1 VPDVSSEVPDETTRV
16 AILGLANR
24 IAEADGAPPLSDD
37 ALTHLTS
44 PDVQHA
50 VARASGR
57 LVGYAQR
64 RDGSAEVAA
73 EPDVVGVLVDAVRR
87 PGLLIWAH
95 GRHSRLAPVL
105 GERGFTAVRELYQLR
120 RPLDDLPPD
129 PPLPEGV
136 TVRSFEPGHDEQP
149 WLELNAAA
157 FATHAEQGR
166 RTLAE
171 LQALMAEP
179 WFAPWDFL
187 LADRNGELLGF
198 HWTKVHS
205 ADLGEVYV
213 LGVSPN
219 AQGLGLG
226 NALLVRG
233 LRHLAE
239 RGCTEVLLYVDG
251 DNAGARRLY
260 QRAGFDEHDLD
271 VQWQLPVGDQPG
283 R

>member
-1 VPDVSSEVPDETTRV
+1 VPDVSADVPDETTRV
-16 AILGLANR
+16 AIITLAKR
-24 IAEADGAPPLSDD
+24 IADQDGAPPLSDD
-37 ALTHLTS
+37 ALTHLSS

-50 VARASGR
+50 VVQEAGQ
-57 LVGYAQR
+57 LVGYGQR
-64 RDGSAEVAA
+64 RDGSAEIAA
-73 EPDVVGVLVDAVRR
+73 EPDAAGVVVDAISK
-87 PGLLIWAH
+87 PGLLAWAH
-95 GRHSRLAPVL
+95 GRRSRLTPVL
-105 GERGFTAVRELYQLR
+105 SERGFTPIRELYQLR
-120 RPLDDLPPD
+120 RSLDDLPAD
-129 PPLPEGV
+129 APLPEGV
-136 TVRSFEPGHDEQP
+136 TVRSFEPGRDEQA
-149 WLELNAAA
+149 WLEVNAEA
-157 FATHAEQGR
+157 FAAHAEQGH

-171 LQALMAEP
+171 LQALMTEP

-213 LGVSPN
+213 LGISPK

-251 DNAGARRLY
+251 DNTGARRLY
-260 QRAGFDEHDLD
+260 ERAGFHEHDLD
-271 VQWQLPVGDQPG
+271 VQWRLPDA
-283 R
+283 

>member
-1 VPDVSSEVPDETTRV
+1 VPDVSSDVPDETTRV
-16 AILGLANR
+16 AILSLANR
-24 IAEADGAPPLSDD
+24 IAAQDGAPPLSDD
-37 ALTHLTS
+37 ALTHLSS
-44 PDVQHA
+44 PDVEHV
-50 VARASGR
+50 VARDGGQ
-57 LVGYAQR
+57 LIGYGQR
-64 RDGSAEVAA
+64 RDGSAEIAADADVA
-73 EPDVVGVLVDAVRR
+73 GVLVDALRE

-95 GRHSRLAPVL
+95 GRRSGLTQVL
-105 GERGFTAVRELYQLR
+105 GSRGFTPTRELYQLR

-136 TVRSFEPGHDEQP
+136 TVRSFQPGQDEQA
-149 WLELNAAA
+149 WLEVNAAA
-157 FATHAEQGR
+157 FATHREQGR

-187 LADRNGELLGF
+187 LADRDGELLGF

-205 ADLGEVYV
+205 AELGEVYV
-213 LGVSPN
+213 LGISPN

-251 DNAGARRLY
+251 DNTGARRLY
-260 QRAGFDEHDLD
+260 EKAGFHEHDLD
-271 VQWQLPVGDQPG
+271 VQWRLAG